1 MKLKKTFISVVA
13 CMISLL
19 MLLACIACNGTS
31 GGTSGETA
39 AVESVTLDVTTVT
52 LGPGD
57 TQRLTATVTLSDGTA
72 GTVDEW
78 TSSAESVAT
87 VTRGVITAK
96 AAGTATVTAKAGDK
110 QATCSVTVEDIVV
123 EISKTELTLERGS
136 EETITATVK
145 KNGTATQ
152 DTIDWTSSAPNI
164 ATVDENGKISA
175 VGEGS
180 ATITATRH
188 GASQK
193 ATCAVTVTWTKP
205 AGYKEIQY
213 YEQNKVPTNTWGY
226 WNDPA
231 NYVGGT
237 STMDEAYYQDSAE
250 SEAGRAN
257 FTFTVSSRNG
267 QENNNAIIQIVY
279 RSSKDAEGELEVN
292 HNYRLEM
299 ELTSNVAGKI
309 AINNVGIE
317 DYEMVDIQAGVNVL
331 TAEFRHGDWGVIY
344 PEGRYDNVES
354 AIFLLLGMLGENGE
368 TVNVSIDKIHWTD
381 LGEAA
386 EKTEKPDFSEAPVVI
401 PDLSGTEAIAL
412 PVTSNNEAMYTV
424 TSTNDGKTQN
434 VVYTNTEG
442 ESYANLTV
450 SLAGTNA
457 AECNTFAV
465 TITNNG
471 SEDMRIRFDLNG
483 SEAHGE
489 NSVRDVVLSSVATE
503 GKPTT
508 NLEWGGTDL
517 NVAAGATVT
526 LYLTYDV
533 ATYGAPTEL
542 LIYFHTHVYGDSG
555 NTHSGD
561 VTLGDFKFATVTA
574 TEEA

>member
-1 MKLKKTFISVVA
+1 MKLKKTFFSVVA
-13 CMISLL
+13 CMLSLV
-19 MLLACIACNGTS
+19 MLLAFIACNGTS
-31 GGTSGETA
+31 EKSD
-39 AVESVTLDVTTVT
+39 VQSVTLDMTEVT

-57 TQRLTATVTLSDGTA
+57 MQRLKATVTLTDGTE
-72 GTVDEW
+72 GSVDEW

-87 VTRGVITAK
+87 VTRGVITAR

-110 QATCSVTVEDIVV
+110 QATCTVTVEDVAV
-123 EISKTELTLERGS
+123 EINKTALTLERGS
-136 EETITATVK
+136 EETLTATVK
-145 KNGTATQ
+145 KNGTATEEA
-152 DTIDWTSSAPNI
+152 IEWTSSAPNV

-180 ATITATRH
+180 ATITATRR

-205 AGYKEIQY
+205 AGYKEIAY

-237 STMDEAYYQDSAE
+237 STMDEAYYQDSAD
-250 SEAGRAN
+250 SAAGRAN

-279 RSSKDAEGELEVN
+279 RSSKPSEGTLEVN

-299 ELTSNVAGKI
+299 ELTSNVAGQI

-317 DYEMVDIQAGVNVL
+317 DYEMVDITAGVNTL

-344 PEGRYDNVES
+344 PEGNYENVES
-354 AIFLLLGMLGENGE
+354 AIFLLLGLLGENGE

-381 LGEAA
+381 LGES
-386 EKTEKPDFSEAPVVI
+386 ENKTTKPDFSEKPVVL
-401 PDLSGTEAIAL
+401 PDLSVVDAIAL
-412 PVTSNNEAMYTV
+412 SLASNNEEMYAV
-424 TSTNDGKTQN
+424 TSENEGKSYN
-434 VVYTNTEG
+434 VVYTNTVG
-442 ESYANLTV
+442 ESYANLVV

-465 TITNNG
+465 TITNNA
-471 SEDMRIRFDLNG
+471 SEDMRIRFDISGANPRG
-483 SEAHGE
+483 V
-489 NSVRDVVLSSVATE
+489 NSIKDVVVSSVATA
-503 GKPTT
+503 GTPST
-508 NLEWGGTDL
+508 NLEWGGTDI
-517 NVAAGATVT
+517 NIAAGATVT

-533 ATYGAPTEL
+533 NTESGAPQEL
-542 LIYFHTHVYGDSG
+542 LIYFHTHVYQDSG
-555 NTHSGD
+555 NTHSGN
-561 VTLGDFKFATVTA
+561 VTIGDFKFASVTA
-574 TEEA
+574 AEEE